1 MSSLRCP
8 PFALMMLCIST
19 VLLGCY
25 SYPSA
30 TAPNIP
36 FSIRVVD
43 ESGDVPIQ
51 PVNADLLPNFKGGGS
66 VWLKREGAIEGPFVV
81 EAHTGS
87 VEGEAVVLFTLTPG
101 AADRFASLTRANIGH
116 RVAMVV
122 NGRVVLNTLIA
133 GEAPRN
139 SLQLAG
145 NFTEAEA
152 RTIAADMMS
161 AGGAR

>member
-122 NGRVVLNTLIA
+122 NGKVVVNTLIA
-133 GEAPRN
+133 GEAPRS
-139 SLQLAG
+139 SLQFSG